1 MFDGSEWTVCALI
14 EGPDVL
20 GSCGFVTTELDGPVL
35 LPAAQVYRDRAT
47 TTELRAT
54 PSYISITPHWS
65 LCTLDSNSHSSRD
78 HGYGTHRIPVNAGT
92 CPSRKAQRSWLRAK
106 HADTRSQLHANAYIG
121 EPPAEPGRRCVER
134 SCQTGGEAEHRDCGL
149 VTGTTTEP
157 LGCRV
162 LNFWLTRWG
171 IQERRR
177 LEESYSNGLRKL
189 ARRNIEGADLG

>member
-1 MFDGSEWTVCALI
+1 LRIRHHGARRAGLCQ
-14 EGPDVL
+14 
-20 GSCGFVTTELDGPVL
+20 
-35 LPAAQVYRDRAT
+35 LPQVHCDRAIT
-47 TTELRAT
+47 TIHKPNT
-54 PSYISITPHWS
+54 SYISITLYWS
-65 LCTLDSNSHSSRD
+65 LRILDSNSHSSRD

-92 CPSRKAQRSWLRAK
+92 CPPRMAQRSWPRAK
-106 HADTRSQLHANAYIG
+106 HADTWSQLHTNAYIG
-121 EPPAEPGRRCVER
+121 EPAAEPGRRCVER
-134 SCQTGGEAEHRDCGL
+134 SCQTGGEAEYRDCGL

-157 LGCRV
+157 LGCRG